1 MWVSMLEIINLFM
14 RHEQAKL
21 FVLKALQKTTG
32 LKDLMAQQESTQ
44 KKRFKAR
51 YVRDFSLG

>member
-1 MWVSMLEIINLFM
+1 M
-14 RHEQAKL
+14 RQEQAKL

-32 LKDLMAQQESTQ
+32 LKDLMAQQELSQ